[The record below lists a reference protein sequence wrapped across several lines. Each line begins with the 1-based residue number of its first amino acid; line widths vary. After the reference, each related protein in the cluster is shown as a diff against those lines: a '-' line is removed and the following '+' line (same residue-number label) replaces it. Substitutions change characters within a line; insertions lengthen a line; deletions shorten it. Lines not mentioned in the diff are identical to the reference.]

1 MAKAML
7 VAIAGLGGAVGS
19 TVAAGIAS
27 LGGEIPGL
35 GMATESPLIKTLGI
49 EFPGLDSIS
58 LDGWDLREETLLSA
72 CRRHGICPSE
82 AIDSGETLL
91 QQLIP
96 RIGVHP
102 GIPDI
107 ADWVS
112 TEAERLRRRM
122 DTEGFSH
129 LILVNLCPTESP
141 LVQTVAQELDW
152 RRLHNLPRESLSP
165 SAIYFRLAIEAGAH
179 FVNFTP
185 NVAEVPV
192 LRELAEEANLIYA
205 GRDGKT
211 GQTFIKTVL
220 APALRD
226 KNLKIDGWFS
236 LNLLGNADGHTLAG
250 SDAGKTKIASKTRCL
265 SSILGY
271 SPGGEDGTG
280 HQVHIHFY
288 GPRGD
293 AKEAWDTIDFRG
305 FLGIPMQLKLNWLG
319 QDSILAAPTVIDL
332 VRLVTFAAEAG
343 CQGPLEVASYFFK
356 DPVAREGAVIQH
368 SVPDQFQMLL
378 DFLRRGQD

>member
-1 MAKAML
+1 MARSAL

-27 LGGEIPGL
+27 LGGETPGL
-35 GMATESPLIKTLGI
+35 GMATESPLIQALGI
-49 EFPGLDSIS
+49 DLLGLDSII
-58 LDGWDLREETLLSA
+58 LDGWDMSNENLFFA

-82 AIDSGETLL
+82 SIAKAEMLL
-91 QQLIP
+91 QRLVP
-96 RIGVHP
+96 RIGVHA

-107 ADWVS
+107 ADWIAR
-112 TEAERLRRRM
+112 EAERLRHRK
-122 DTEGFSH
+122 ESAGVSH

-141 LVQTVAQELDW
+141 LLQTIAQGLDW
-152 RRLHNLPRESLSP
+152 SQLRSLPKESLSP
-165 SAIYFRLAIEAGAH
+165 SAVYFRLAVEAEAH

-185 NVAEVPV
+185 NTAEVPI
-192 LRELAEEANLIYA
+192 LCELAERANLIYA

-226 KNLKIDGWFS
+226 KNLRVDGWFS
-236 LNLLGNADGHTLAG
+236 LNLLGNADGRTLSE
-250 SDAGKTKIASKTRCL
+250 SDAGRTKIASKTRCL

-271 SPGGEDGTG
+271 SPGGEDVSG

-305 FLGIPMQLKLNWLG
+305 FLGVPMQMKVNWLG

-332 VRLVTFAAEAG
+332 VRLVAFAAGAG
-343 CQGPLEVASYFFK
+343 CRGPLEAASYFFK
-356 DPVAREGAVIQH
+356 DPVVRESSVTQH
-368 SVPDQFQMLL
+368 SVPDQFKMLL
-378 DFLRRGQD
+378 DFLRKGRD

>member
-1 MAKAML
+1 MATVL
-7 VAIAGLGGAVGS
+7 VAIAGLCGAVGS

-27 LGGEIPGL
+27 RGGATPGL
-35 GMATESPLIKTLGI
+35 GMATESPLIKALGI
-49 EFPGLDSIS
+49 EFLELDSIM
-58 LDGWDLREETLLSA
+58 LDGWDLHEETLLSA
-72 CRRHGICPSE
+72 CRHHRICPIE
-82 AIDSGETLL
+82 AIASAKPLL
-91 QQLIP
+91 RKLVP
-96 RIGVHP
+96 RIGVHSAT
-102 GIPDI
+102 PDI
-107 ADWVS
+107 ADWILR
-112 TEAERLRRRM
+112 EAGRLRHRM
-122 DTEGFSH
+122 DIEGFNH
-129 LILVNLCPTESP
+129 LILVNLCPTEPP
-141 LVQTVAQELDW
+141 LVHTMAPGPDW
-152 RRLHNLPRESLSP
+152 RQLRNLPRESLSP

-179 FVNFTP
+179 FINFTP
-185 NVAEVPV
+185 NMAEVPV
-192 LRELAEEANLIYA
+192 LCELADKANLIYA

-226 KNLKIDGWFS
+226 KNFEIDGWFS
-236 LNLLGNADGHTLAG
+236 VNLLGNADGQTL
-250 SDAGKTKIASKTRCL
+250 SEPDARRTKIASKTRCL

-271 SPGGEDGTG
+271 SPGGENDSG

-288 GPRGD
+288 KPRGD

-319 QDSILAAPTVIDL
+319 QDSILAAPAVVDL

-343 CQGPLEVASYFFK
+343 CRGPLEVASYFFK
-356 DPVAREGAVIQH
+356 DPIVREGSVIRH